1 MQEKKKYFGILSLT
15 LKKIKLNFDAN
26 FNDKKSVSDT
36 NASIIEFSIAS
47 DNRPFDNLL

>member
-26 FNDKKSVSDT
+26 FNDKK
-36 NASIIEFSIAS
+36 ASIIEFSIAS